1 MNLFN
6 ILATKCLSLSV
17 LSNWGKL
24 DVSDVTLSN
33 IYQTRTMKNCCDSLV
48 KYFLVLVNCVFA
60 LIGLILICFGGYAQY
75 AAKEFLEFLGRN
87 YVQHYNHLS
96 IAIIVL
102 GKTFHNRIFLQRL
115 AKMTPS

>member
-1 MNLFN
+1 
-6 ILATKCLSLSV
+6 
-17 LSNWGKL
+17 
-24 DVSDVTLSN
+24 
-33 IYQTRTMKNCCDSLV
+33 MKNCCDSLV

-60 LIGLILICFGGYAQY
+60 LIGIILICFGGYAQY

-102 GKTFHNRIFLQRL
+102 GKTFHNSTYQQYRIY
-115 AKMTPS
+115 